1 MAFGNKSSASGMVG
15 HARTIFMASA
25 AIMLAATAG
34 CSAVADSN
42 VKTAS
47 FSAKTSYADL
57 VPTAK
62 PKAKV
67 VAARHK
73 PTATKD
79 IAKVASATPSY
90 GNAPYI
96 CTPSGFGHLAR
107 CFART

>member
-1 MAFGNKSSASGMVG
+1 MVFGNKSPLSGAAG
-15 HARTIFMASA
+15 HARAVFLTGA

-34 CSAVADSN
+34 CSAIADTN

-47 FSAKTSYADL
+47 FSAKTSYAYL
-57 VPTAK
+57 APTIK
-62 PKAKV
+62 PKAKI
-67 VAARHK
+67 VAVKHK
-73 PTATKD
+73 PAAAKD
-79 IAKVASATPSY
+79 VTRVASAASF